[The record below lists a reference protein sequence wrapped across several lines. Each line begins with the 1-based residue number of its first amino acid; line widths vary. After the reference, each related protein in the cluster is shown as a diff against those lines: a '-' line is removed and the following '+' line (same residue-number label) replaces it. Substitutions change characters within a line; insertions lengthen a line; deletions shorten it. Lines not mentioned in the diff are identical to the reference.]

1 MGRYVTVVELTQTL
15 VDVWAVGAVA
25 LVAQLARALERTG
38 GVVAGGMGLHTTR
51 TAGAAVGNSS

>member
-1 MGRYVTVVELTQTL
+1 MYVTVVLAKRTL
-15 VDVWAVGAVA
+15 VDVDAVGAVA
-25 LVAQLARALERTG
+25 VVAQVARALERTG